1 MGTTSGGAS
10 SSMMDI
16 GYVAQW
22 WTVLQ
27 VDGCKLL
34 LLMVASCWSDS
45 WFLWID
51 LTQGLISRKT
61 GCGRAFSA
69 GFRNGGY
76 PYLKTS
82 GEEVIHQS

>member
-10 SSMMDI
+10 SSMKGF

-34 LLMVASCWSDS
+34 LMMVASCWSDS
-45 WFLWID
+45 
-51 LTQGLISRKT
+51 
-61 GCGRAFSA
+61 
-69 GFRNGGY
+69 
-76 PYLKTS
+76 
-82 GEEVIHQS
+82 